1 MKITITLNDLK
12 LMNKGFGKIVQ
23 HKVWVPVL
31 GCVLFKHDSGIL
43 TASATNLDE
52 TLTLHLPGTCIVDD
66 SGPQSFLLGFSE
78 IKRLATTL
86 KNDDPI
92 SFNTAADQTVIETTL
107 LDGREMSRVFD
118 ALPVEEFPSVPDIAV
133 GVAFQPTQFL
143 AAYRVTSPAVCA
155 DPTRKVLTSVFLEGK
170 EKTLVATDGRR
181 LMIQP
186 LPGLPE
192 MDNAVLPESKV
203 LANGLL
209 EAETG
214 AIAVAMV
221 GSVQWLRF
229 DAGRWSYLCRCVE
242 GPYPNYRQVIPN
254 ESMQWIGEVQID
266 PSDLPAI
273 REAVT
278 QFTDAKA
285 GRETIVLYVNNGK
298 VVILSM
304 DKPAPDGQIPYLVL
318 ARSTATVTKPVLC
331 ALWAPFFVD
340 GLSGGCHRIRIA
352 DTLTPLRSDSATG
365 AIYIQVPWREDL
377 GTITH
382 FVNATFNAAIPAAQQ
397 KKKAKEDPEMK
408 TTQAPASAPV
418 STTAAETAPVPVKP
432 PAADESGQVDEAV
445 IGRPPM
451 QFHPSA
457 NPVEELMAELND
469 AHNKTVA
476 VLDTLRGL
484 RQKIKLVDRYYKN
497 RAKEIETKA
506 QVIAKFKQAV
516 GF

>member
-52 TLTLHLPGTCIVDD
+52 TLTLHMPGACIVDD
-66 SGPQSFLLGFSE
+66 TGPQSFLLGFSE

-92 SFNTAADQTVIETTL
+92 SFNTAADQTVIETIL
-107 LDGREMSRVFD
+107 LDGREMSRVFE

-143 AAYRVTSPAVCA
+143 AAYRITSPAVCA
-155 DPTRKVLTSVFLEGK
+155 DPTRKVLNSVFLEGK

-186 LPGLPE
+186 VPGLPE

-214 AIAVAMV
+214 AIAVATV

-229 DAGRWSYLCRCVE
+229 DAGRWSYLCRCVD

-273 REAVT
+273 RQAVT

-285 GRETIVLYVNNGK
+285 NQEAIVLYINTGK
-298 VVILSM
+298 VVILSA
-304 DKPAPDGQIPYLVL
+304 DKPSPNGQIPYLDL
-318 ARSTATVTKPVLC
+318 TSSTALAFQSDEVRPVQRPGVP
-331 ALWAPFFVD
+331 LW
-340 GLSGGCHRIRIA
+340 I
-352 DTLTPLRSDSATG
+352 
-365 AIYIQVPWREDL
+365 
-377 GTITH
+377 
-382 FVNATFNAAIPAAQQ
+382 
-397 KKKAKEDPEMK
+397 
-408 TTQAPASAPV
+408 
-418 STTAAETAPVPVKP
+418 
-432 PAADESGQVDEAV
+432 
-445 IGRPPM
+445 
-451 QFHPSA
+451 
-457 NPVEELMAELND
+457 
-469 AHNKTVA
+469 
-476 VLDTLRGL
+476 
-484 RQKIKLVDRYYKN
+484 
-497 RAKEIETKA
+497 
-506 QVIAKFKQAV
+506 
-516 GF
+516 